1 MARLRRGIREDS
13 NRRKEVVIIDGRP
26 REVVL
31 ISPEDTKPAS
41 RWSARWS
48 PMEEAV
54 PYWDYP
60 VWVPVWRFSYRY
72 GTWVSV
78 WYME

>member
-1 MARLRRGIREDS
+1 MARLRRGIREDI
-13 NRRKEVVIIDGRP
+13 NRRRELVIIDGHTRD
-26 REVVL
+26 VML
-31 ISPEDTKPAS
+31 ISPEDTKLAS
-41 RWSARWS
+41 QWSAGWS

-72 GTWVSV
+72 GRWVLV
-78 WYME
+78 WYMK